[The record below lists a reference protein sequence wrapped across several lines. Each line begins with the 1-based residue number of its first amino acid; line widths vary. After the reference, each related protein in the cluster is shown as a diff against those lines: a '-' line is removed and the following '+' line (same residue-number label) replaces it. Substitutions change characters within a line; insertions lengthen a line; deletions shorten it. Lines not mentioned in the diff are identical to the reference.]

1 MGSELPP
8 AVSGTA
14 TGGPDPGIVSGRLV
28 GAPWQSGETTAD
40 NLYFIRSATMLLQ
53 QWGEPT
59 QPAVKLLALLNQRYR
74 SQYDVYGTQGFT
86 AGVFTP
92 FATFWTWNLSFCMS
106 MPCTTFQSQNLPFC
120 ILCAAFYSWNFPFRV
135 LFAAFWSWNL
145 HFACQLQIWELV
157 EPCVLLVSWICAYTG
172 NILELEVSIWHAIC
186 KLSLVVGG
194 CWWLV
199 AVC

>member
-1 MGSELPP
+1 
-8 AVSGTA
+8 
-14 TGGPDPGIVSGRLV
+14 
-28 GAPWQSGETTAD
+28 
-40 NLYFIRSATMLLQ
+40 MLLQ

-74 SQYDVYGTQGFT
+74 SQYDVYGTEGFI

-106 MPCTTFQSQNLPFC
+106 MPCTTFQSQNLPFRF
-120 ILCAAFYSWNFPFRV
+120 AFSVSPFIV
-135 LFAAFWSWNL
+135 GTSLFA
-145 HFACQLQIWELV
+145 CYLQPFGAGTFILLASCKFWELV
-157 EPCVLLVSWICAYTG
+157 EPCILLVSWICAYTG